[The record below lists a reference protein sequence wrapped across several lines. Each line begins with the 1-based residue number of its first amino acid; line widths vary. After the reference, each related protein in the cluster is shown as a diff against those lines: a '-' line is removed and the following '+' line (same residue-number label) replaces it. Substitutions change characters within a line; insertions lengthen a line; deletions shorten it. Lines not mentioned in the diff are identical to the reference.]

1 MESGVLLANINFN
14 INKQLNV
21 ELPVTV
27 RFISLH
33 QIKINLFVRGGI
45 FLAISITESVIKKGK
60 KI

>member
-1 MESGVLLANINFN
+1 MLLANINFN

-21 ELPVTV
+21 ELPVT

-60 KI
+60 KFKPK